1 MPGKCA
7 AAQLQLIVLGV
18 LNIVTDIMLIILPIP
33 VIAYWKT
40 PWKRKIKLYILFT
53 LGFFIIAVTVIRL
66 PINAINKNS
75 QVNRSTWAS
84 TELVTA
90 AIVVNAPTLYGLW
103 NLRRLRRSDSAS
115 GQKYP
120 MQGGSGS
127 GAHDEFWHP
136 DARGLTTHAR
146 AGTSSGADDDETFA
160 MGPMSRSRR
169 PPDGILQTKEITMS
183 EEVRSRD
190 AERASVHS
198 SEKGILRG

>member
-1 MPGKCA
+1 M
-7 AAQLQLIVLGV
+7 LGV

-75 QVNRSTWAS
+75 QVNRTTWAS
-84 TELVTA
+84 TELLTA

-103 NLRRLRRSDSAS
+103 NLRRLRRSEQGS

-120 MQGGSGS
+120 TQGGSGR

-136 DARGLTTHAR
+136 DARGLTAHAR
-146 AGTSSGADDDETFA
+146 AGTSSGADDDEVFA
-160 MGPMSRSRR
+160 MGPTSRSRPHR
-169 PPDGILQTKEITMS
+169 PKPSDGILQTKELTIS
-183 EEVRSRD
+183 EEIRSHD

-198 SEKGILRG
+198 SERGILRG